1 MISRPLWI
9 LAIVRFLRVIGL
21 IDKIQNGGEATCH
34 ISFPPTPYHPW
45 IAMRWSRA
53 SQHKAVSSAQRRP
66 SSSSSSDTPRDDQ
79 TPQSPQVHDP
89 GLARLFSDAALYKRI
104 LTSPDLREDEFVT
117 EDSQTA
123 DDSLNG
129 FSRLVAC
136 DLDDHERV
144 VSEKLTQ
151 LSVSNWA
158 STQAHSLAPDVGLD
172 EIDESVSD
180 DEHHVAPPSSTIKEA
195 GDPDFGDQLKPTEIV
210 DLLEQE
216 FGALA
221 APGEEKLLLETD
233 ATLFQDVVILVWR
246 LPATHSCNVR
256 VLTTNLGGGASYDS
270 SPHVPRVTS
279 VLSTQLSSGC
289 LEVRS
294 NSYTPQRVAP

>member
-1 MISRPLWI
+1 LF
-9 LAIVRFLRVIGL
+9 VFLRVIGL

-53 SQHKAVSSAQRRP
+53 SQHKEVSSAQRRP

-79 TPQSPQVHDP
+79 TPKSPQVHDP
-89 GLARLFSDAALYKRI
+89 GLARLFSDAALYRRI
-104 LTSPDLREDEFVT
+104 LTSSPDLRENEFVT

-136 DLDDHERV
+136 HLDDNERV
-144 VSEKLTQ
+144 VSEKLAQ

-158 STQAHSLAPDVGLD
+158 SSQAHNLAPDVGLD
-172 EIDESVSD
+172 EIDETFSD
-180 DEHHVAPPSSTIKEA
+180 DEHHAAPPSSTIKEA
-195 GDPDFGDQLKPTEIV
+195 GDPDFVDHLKPSEIL
-210 DLLEQE
+210 DLLQQE

-221 APGEEKLLLETD
+221 EPGEEKLLLETD

-256 VLTTNLGGGASYDS
+256 VLTTNLGGGASYDT
-270 SPHVPRVTS
+270 SPHVPRVAS
-279 VLSTQLSSGC
+279 VLPTQLSSGG

-294 NSYTPQRVAP
+294 NSCAPQRVAP